1 MKWLSSIIDGMSEW
15 VSKATAFLI
24 GIVAILVTLEVVL
37 RYGFNSP
44 TQWNWE
50 LVIYLSGAVYILG
63 YAYTHSMR
71 ADVRVDAIYRR
82 FTPRIRAIVNLAS
95 SLLLFIFFGGIL
107 WASGKWAWTALAKGL
122 TSGTQ
127 WDVPIFPA
135 RAAIPLAALLVV
147 LQAIVIVIRDFKTAI
162 SGREDSEH

>member
-1 MKWLSSIIDGMSEW
+1 MKYVFSIVDTI
-15 VSKATAFLI
+15 SKWASKLTAFLI
-24 GIVAILVTLEVVL
+24 GIVALLVTLEVVL

-50 LVIYLSGAVYILG
+50 LVIYLCGAVYILG
-63 YAYTHSMR
+63 YAYTHSLR
-71 ADVRVDAIYRR
+71 ADVRVDAVYRR
-82 FTPRIRAIVNLAS
+82 FTPRAKAIVNLAS

-107 WASGKWAWTALAKGL
+107 WASGNWAWIALAKGL

-135 RAAIPLAALLVV
+135 RAVIPLAALLVV
-147 LQAIVIVIRDFKTAI
+147 LQAVVIVIRDFKTAI
-162 SGREDSEH
+162 SGSEDSEH